1 MQKEQENNIKAEAKM
16 GKIDYKKLLQDV
28 KKNKKY
34 FFIVLPI
41 VLVVVALLS
50 LCVPNYY
57 NCTVK
62 LAPELTNNTAK
73 RAGSLSSIASS
84 LGINLGSS
92 SNDGEALYPMLYP
105 ELMNSVTFRTSL
117 FPIKVQREE
126 GGKVMTYYDYLLKGQ
141 KSPWWSKIMPA
152 ITKAIGSLFTSE
164 KKEVPNHDVNTFRLT
179 KEQSVIANVIAKKV
193 VCDVDKKTMVITIN
207 VTDQDPVIAATM
219 ADSVQAKLQ
228 EFITDYRTSKARIDL
243 ERNQALYAET
253 KAHYEKALLDY
264 SNYADANQKVFLERV
279 RSKQTKLQNELSIL
293 TQAYTQRSAQLM
305 ASEAKVQEETPAFT
319 TLQPA
324 TVPLK
329 KSGPKRAQ
337 ACLIGLFLAFIC
349 VTLYCFHKEGDL
361 IPLVKSLMGQDGDE
375 EVEK

>member
-1 MQKEQENNIKAEAKM
+1 MQKEQENNIKEEAKA
-16 GKIDYKKLLQDV
+16 GKIDYKKLLLDV

-34 FFIVLPI
+34 FYIILP
-41 VLVVVALLS
+41 VVVVVVALLS

-57 NCTVK
+57 NCTVV
-62 LAPELTNNTAK
+62 LAPELSGSTAK
-73 RAGSLSSIASS
+73 RASSLSGIASS

-92 SNDGEALYPMLYP
+92 SNDGDALYPMLYP

-152 ITKAIGSLFTSE
+152 IMSLFKD
-164 KKEVPNHDVNTFRLT
+164 KKDGIQHEVNTFKLT
-179 KEQSVIANVIAKKV
+179 KEQSEIAKVIAQKV

-228 EFITDYRTSKARIDL
+228 AYITDYRTQKAKIDL
-243 ERNQALYAET
+243 EYNKKIYSET
-253 KAHYEKALLDY
+253 KARYDQAVLNY
-264 SNYADANQKVFLERV
+264 ANYADANQRVFLERV
-279 RSKQTKLQNELSIL
+279 RSKQTKLQNELSIQ
-293 TQAYTQRSAQLM
+293 TQAYTQIAAQLM
-305 ASEAKVQEETPAFT
+305 ASEAKVQEDTPAFT

-324 TVPLK
+324 TVPLQ

-337 ACLIGLFLAFIC
+337 ACLIGLFLAFIA

-361 IPLVKSLMGQDGDE
+361 IPMVKSLMGQGDDE
-375 EVEK
+375 DTEK